1 MSYDNTNKLSLWIKE
16 NDKGKYLGGSINVEG
31 VEYFIDVYKQENKAS
46 DRAPDYWG
54 KVKRKN
60 VQSQANAPIVPRQP
74 SAEGR
79 RVDLDDDIP
88 FAPEMRG

>member
-1 MSYDNTNKLSLWIKE
+1 MAYDNTNKLSLWIKE

-54 KVKRKN
+54 RVKRKN
-60 VQSQANAPIVPRQP
+60 VQGNAPIVPRQP
-74 SAEGR
+74 PKQE
-79 RVDLDDDIP
+79 DLDDAIP
-88 FAPEMRG
+88 F

>member
-1 MSYDNTNKLSLWIKE
+1 MAYDNTNKLSLWIKE
-16 NDKGKYLGGSINVEG
+16 NDKGKYLGGSVNVEG

-60 VQSQANAPIVPRQP
+60 VQGNAPIVPRQP
-74 SAEGR
+74 PKET
-79 RVDLDDDIP
+79 LDDEIP
-88 FAPEMRG
+88 F